1 MERTLIIQ
9 NPHWSGNQY
18 DGLVERTIM
27 SNLRE
32 KSQLPHIQILT
43 GVRRSGKSTL
53 FKLLINDLLKSG
65 VSPKSILT
73 ITLDAPIFI
82 SYWNKCD
89 NIQNI
94 IDVAE
99 KLTGEKVEYLFIDE
113 IQQVKD
119 WEIFV
124 KNAYDIQYFK
134 KIYITGS
141 NSNLLANR
149 FSSMLAGRYFANEVS
164 PFSLKEIFA
173 TFGVNSILDCYRNK
187 NLLLRVVDNCLQ
199 YGSFPE
205 IVLKEMDENIKI
217 ELLQS
222 YFTSIV
228 QQDCI
233 IYNAIRNP
241 YLFYKC
247 VNYLFQNVGN
257 RFSLM
262 QLGKSMLSN
271 ENTMTSY
278 VNYLCNSYICYD
290 IRNFSYSLKETKR
303 SDHKCYCI
311 DNGLIQAN
319 TQRYSSDIG
328 RLFENLVFNELR
340 YKGFE
345 NIAFD
350 NGKGECD
357 FLAWKGGELCAFQ
370 VCFELSDYNRDREFA
385 GFNVNNAL
393 ITQKTFIT
401 YNQKEEVGDIR
412 VVPLWEW
419 VMEEL

>member
-205 IVLKEMDENIKI
+205 IVLKEYKNRAPTK
-217 ELLQS
+217 
-222 YFTSIV
+222 
-228 QQDCI
+228 
-233 IYNAIRNP
+233 
-241 YLFYKC
+241 LFYIH
-247 VNYLFQNVGN
+247 
-257 RFSLM
+257 S
-262 QLGKSMLSN
+262 
-271 ENTMTSY
+271 T
-278 VNYLCNSYICYD
+278 
-290 IRNFSYSLKETKR
+290 
-303 SDHKCYCI
+303 
-311 DNGLIQAN
+311 A
-319 TQRYSSDIG
+319 
-328 RLFENLVFNELR
+328 RLHNL
-340 YKGFE
+340 
-345 NIAFD
+345 
-350 NGKGECD
+350 
-357 FLAWKGGELCAFQ
+357 
-370 VCFELSDYNRDREFA
+370 
-385 GFNVNNAL
+385 
-393 ITQKTFIT
+393 
-401 YNQKEEVGDIR
+401 
-412 VVPLWEW
+412 
-419 VMEEL
+419 